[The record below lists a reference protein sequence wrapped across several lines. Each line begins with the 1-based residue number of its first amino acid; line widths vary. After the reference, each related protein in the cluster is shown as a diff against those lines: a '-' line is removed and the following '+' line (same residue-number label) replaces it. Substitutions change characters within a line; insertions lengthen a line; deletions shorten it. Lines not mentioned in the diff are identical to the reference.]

1 MGGCYRS
8 LRMGRECA
16 PSGRWVVLKVVCGIA
31 WMRVGAGGSIFFAES
46 VEASLVRVI
55 RSGGVIDGWK
65 AGTCRMRLLVNAS
78 ALVYNRYMMLSCD
91 LSSKNAVQELPASI
105 NSSLSEYPALTTRPR

>member
-8 LRMGRECA
+8 LRMGREYA
-16 PSGRWVVLKVVCGIA
+16 PSGRWVVLKVVGGIA
-31 WMRVGAGGSIFFAES
+31 WMRVGVGGLIFFAES

-65 AGTCRMRLLVNAS
+65 AHVGSTFSLVKAVSLGTEKQITFL
-78 ALVYNRYMMLSCD
+78 
-91 LSSKNAVQELPASI
+91 K
-105 NSSLSEYPALTTRPR
+105 RPYHQIVI